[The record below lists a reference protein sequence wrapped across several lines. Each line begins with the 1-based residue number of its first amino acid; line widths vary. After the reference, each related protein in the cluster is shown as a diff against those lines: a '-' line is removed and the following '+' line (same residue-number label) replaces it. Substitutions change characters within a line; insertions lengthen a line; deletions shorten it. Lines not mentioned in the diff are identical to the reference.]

1 MIRED
6 NIPGYKINEVVYEG
20 KRALIYRA
28 VRNTD
33 KKSVLLKTLVNPY
46 PGATE
51 IAYLKKEYALLSDI
65 NVHGVS
71 KVYDLLTHKNRPV
84 IVLDDCNGQSLASY
98 IKSIRLGIAEF
109 LDIAIRITTILGD
122 LHALNIVH
130 KDINPENIVINVDTK
145 EVVLVDF
152 RIATKLSSERTSAR
166 NPHVLEGTLP
176 YISPEQTGR
185 MNRST
190 DYRADFYS
198 LGITFYEML
207 LGFLPFFS
215 EEPMELIHYHLA
227 KNSIPP
233 VELDAKIPGVLSD
246 IVLKLTEKNAENR
259 YQSASGLKYDLEKC
273 LLFLKNESDI
283 PHFVI
288 AEKDIYSKFNIPEK
302 LYGRDHDIAKL
313 MYLFRE
319 VSTGGCR
326 FALISGASG
335 VGKTALVNEI
345 HKPTAKKNG
354 YFVAGKFDQFKVN
367 SPFNAFSLAFCE
379 LVKDLVSEPSDKLK
393 KIKAELTSVLGLNA
407 PVLVDLV
414 PEFEYIIGKQGPV
427 QPLNPAESKNRFF
440 FTLREFIRVFA
451 TQEHPL
457 TIFLDDL
464 QWGDDSSF
472 RLITDLISTDIPY
485 LFIIGAYRDNEIGPG
500 HPLRLTID
508 KIKKTKEVDELIL
521 SDLAEVHVNQL
532 VADTLKVTQEET
544 KALAT
549 IIYKRTVGNPF
560 YLYELFKT
568 THSQGLVFF
577 DHLSGKWSWNI
588 KKIAAYNISSNVVDF
603 MAAKLNELPGEC
615 RELLELAACIGNT
628 FSLRTLS
635 LLKKKNA
642 FDTSVILWPAL
653 EEEII
658 IQTSQAYRLVTG
670 DDDFGVSYRFQHD
683 RIQQSVYQ
691 NIAEDTK
698 KLLHLTIGKLLLET
712 MSDSEKSELVIEVVR
727 HFNESSDLLDE
738 EADRI
743 DLARMNLQAGR
754 RAQSA
759 VAYSSALDYFKKGI
773 DLMPDSLWE
782 SYHQLAFDLYAGYA
796 QNAYQTNDYFTAEAS
811 INRLLEKART
821 KLEKV
826 EILSFRIRQYNTVG
840 KSEEAIRSG
849 IEGLALLGYDLPEKP
864 AAALVLKEVI
874 LAKWR
879 LGTRKPIA
887 LLDAPLLRDPEKKAV
902 ARLLTEIG
910 PSAFVLGNDSL
921 YGLTQLK
928 IVNLSMQYGN
938 CEESAYAYV
947 AFGAVLS
954 EAFGDLK
961 SAESFGQLGLALNEK
976 LGDIEY
982 RCRVIAAYGV
992 LTHHFNN
999 HWNTTGDF
1007 FKRGIEAGYLSG
1019 DLFYLAYCATNC
1031 TVWQPSL
1038 DLPSSLADQKKYFK
1052 VVLDTDYTDAI
1063 DSANMNMQLTKNFM
1077 GLTEGLFVLDDA
1089 EFDEVR
1095 CLTQMT
1101 QRKYS
1106 SGIGMYHIHK
1116 AYIYLFYGQ
1125 HEKSYE
1131 SVKQADQYIKS
1142 LVSLINLTRLCIV
1155 SFFASS
1161 GYLLFGIDPPKDQL
1175 KKRMK
1180 KELAKMKR
1188 WAAYN
1193 PTNFLHM
1200 QHLMEAEIA
1209 NIDDDFVGATKL
1221 YEKAIRLAGE
1231 NAWQADEAFANELAA
1246 KFFSR
1251 HGIDTASS
1259 GYWKDAYYLYN
1270 KWGAQGKIKFL
1281 REDYPQLFKTVR
1293 NSNAERVNDLG
1304 GGEEGETIYALDVDT
1319 IVKSSQ
1325 AISGEIE
1332 LKSLVSKMM
1341 NIIMMNAGAENGVL
1355 LLKQDDRILI
1365 QASASA
1371 DEVKTMQ
1378 NTPAE
1383 DSSQLPQTI
1392 INYVSHLQ
1400 ESVVLYDAANQGKF
1414 RNDDYILRNQTK
1426 SILCSP
1432 IVFLNKLYGI
1442 VYLENNIS
1450 VGAFTEERLKIV
1462 RLLSSQMA
1470 ISIQNA
1476 ILYSNL
1482 ENKVQERTV
1491 EIQAQRDQTQ
1501 QALTELKATQARLIQ
1516 KEKMASLGELT
1527 AGIAHEI
1534 QNPLNFVNNFAEIS
1548 SEIVDDLVL
1557 EHSKPSRTPKLESD
1571 LLTFLKDN
1579 LTKIHHH
1586 GQRVSNIVKGMLE
1599 HSRIGSGEMQPT
1611 NLGALAD
1618 EYMYLAYNGLKSK
1631 DKTFSCELITYYDP
1645 AVYAVNVVSQ
1655 DISRVFLNLFSNAF
1669 YAVRERKQQ
1678 QGDAYQPFVRVH
1690 VRQAKGFVEILIADN
1705 GFGMSQ
1711 AVQQKIFQPFFT
1723 TKPTGEGT
1731 GLGLSLSYD
1740 IITKGHRGGLFVQS
1754 WEGEGT
1760 EFTIQ
1765 LPTSEESIVS

>member
-6 NIPGYKINEVVYEG
+6 NIPGYKVDKVIYEG
-20 KRALIYRA
+20 KRTVIYRA
-28 VRNTD
+28 IRSVD
-33 KKSVLLKTLVNPY
+33 KKNVLFKTLANPY

-51 IAYLKKEYALLSDI
+51 IAYLKKEYSLLSSIDV
-65 NVHGVS
+65 NGVC
-71 KVYDLLTHKNRPV
+71 KAYDLLNYKGRPI
-84 IVLDDCNGQSLASY
+84 IVLEDFNGISLADYLISN
-98 IKSIRLGIAEF
+98 RLDLDEF
-109 LDIAIRITTILGD
+109 LDIAIKLTTILGD
-122 LHALNIVH
+122 LHALNIMH
-130 KDINPENIVINVDTK
+130 KDINPKNVIINIHTK
-145 EVVLVDF
+145 DVFLIDF
-152 RIATKLSSERTSAR
+152 RLATKLSLERASAR
-166 NPHVLEGTLP
+166 NPYILEGTLP

-190 DYRADFYS
+190 DYRTDFYS
-198 LGITFYEML
+198 LGITFYEIL
-207 LGFLPFFS
+207 LGILPFTS
-215 EEPMELIHYHLA
+215 EEPMELVYYHLA
-227 KNSIPP
+227 KNIVPP
-233 VELDAKIPGVLSD
+233 AELNSKIPKAISD
-246 IVLKLTEKNAENR
+246 IILKLTEKNAENR
-259 YQSASGLKYDLEKC
+259 YQSASGLKYDLDKC
-273 LLFLKNESDI
+273 LTY
-283 PHFVI
+283 VI
-288 AEKDIYSKFNIPEK
+288 NGPDVLNFSVGEKDIYSKFNIPEK
-302 LYGRDHDIAKL
+302 LYGRDHDIESL
-313 MYLFRE
+313 LSLFKE
-319 VSTGGCR
+319 VSGGGCR
-326 FALISGASG
+326 FALISGTAG
-335 VGKTALVNEI
+335 VGKTALINEI
-345 HKPTAKKNG
+345 HKPTVKRNG
-354 YFVAGKFDQFKVN
+354 YFVSGKFDQFKAN
-367 SPFNAFSLAFCE
+367 SPFSAFALAFAE
-379 LVKDLVSEPSDKLK
+379 LVKDLVSEPSYKLG
-393 KIKAELTSVLGLNA
+393 KIKTELINVLGLNA

-451 TQEHPL
+451 THEHPL

-464 QWGDDSSF
+464 QWSDDSSL
-472 RLITDLISTDIPY
+472 RLITDLISTGIPY
-485 LFIIGAYRDNEIGPG
+485 LFIIGAYRDNETGPG
-500 HPLRLTID
+500 HPLKLTIE
-508 KIKKTKEVDELIL
+508 KVKELHEVSELKL
-521 SDLAEVHVNQL
+521 SNLEETHVNQL
-532 VADTLKVTQEET
+532 VADTLKVSSQET

-560 YLYELFKT
+560 YVYELFKT
-568 THSQGLVFF
+568 TFTQGLVFF
-577 DHLSGKWSWNI
+577 DYLSGKWTWNI
-588 KKIAAYNISSNVVDF
+588 KKIAEHNISSNVVDF
-603 MAAKLNELPGEC
+603 MATKLSELSEDC

-628 FSLRTLS
+628 FDLRTLS
-635 LLKKKNA
+635 LLTKKNA

-653 EEEII
+653 EDEII
-658 IQTSQAYRLVTG
+658 VPTSEAYRLVIG
-670 DDDFGVSYRFQHD
+670 DDDFGVLYKFHHD

-691 NIAEDTK
+691 RIAEDSRK
-698 KLLHLTIGKLLLET
+698 VLHLTIGRMLLET
-712 MSDSEKSELVIEVVR
+712 IPDSEKSEHIIEIVR
-727 HFNESSDLLDE
+727 HFNEG
-738 EADRI
+738 I
-743 DLARMNLQAGR
+743 DLIDETEKLNLAHMNLLAGR
-754 RAQSA
+754 KAQSA
-759 VAYSSALDYFKKGI
+759 VAYTAALAYFKKGI
-773 DLMPDSLWE
+773 DLMPDSSWDLH
-782 SYHQLAFDLYAGYA
+782 HQLVFDLYAGYA
-796 QNAYQTNDYFTAEAS
+796 QNAYQTNDYNTAERCMS
-811 INRLLEKART
+811 LLLEKART

-840 KSEEAIRSG
+840 KSEEAIRCG
-849 IEGLALLGYDLPEKP
+849 IEGLGLLGYILPEKP
-864 AAALVLKEVI
+864 SSAVVLKEVL
-874 LAKWR
+874 LAKWL
-879 LGTRKPIA
+879 LGTRKPAA
-887 LLDAPLLRDPEKKAV
+887 LLDSPILQDPEKKAA

-928 IVNLSMQYGN
+928 IVNLSMQHGN

-999 HWNTTGDF
+999 HWNTTGEF
-1007 FKRGIEAGYLSG
+1007 FKKGIEAGYLSG

-1038 DLPSSLADQKKYFK
+1038 DLPTSLSEQKKYLK
-1052 VVLDTDYTDAI
+1052 VVLDTNYTDAI
-1063 DSANMNMQLTKNFM
+1063 DSANMNLQLTKNLM
-1077 GLTEGLFVLDDA
+1077 GLTEGLHSMNDA
-1089 EFDEVR
+1089 DFDETH
-1095 CLTQMT
+1095 CLEQMT

-1116 AYIYLFYGQ
+1116 AYLYLFYGQ
-1125 HEKSYE
+1125 YEKSYE
-1131 SVKQADQYIKS
+1131 AVKQADQFVKS
-1142 LVSLINLTRLCIV
+1142 LVSLINLTRLSTV

-1161 GYLLFGIDPPKDQL
+1161 GFLLYGTDPPKDLL

-1180 KELAKMKR
+1180 KELAKMKK
-1188 WAAYN
+1188 WADYK
-1193 PTNFLHM
+1193 PTNFQHM
-1200 QHLMEAEIA
+1200 QHLMEAEMA
-1209 NIDDDFVGATKL
+1209 NIDDDFLGATKL
-1221 YEKAIRLAGE
+1221 YEKAIRLASE
-1231 NAWQADEAFANELAA
+1231 NDWPADEAFANELAA

-1259 GYWKDAYYLYN
+1259 GYWKDAYYLFN

-1281 REDYPQLFKTVR
+1281 REAYPQLFKTIR
-1293 NSNAERVNDLG
+1293 NGVAENGKDLIRDE
-1304 GGEEGETIYALDVDT
+1304 GGEPVYALDVDT

-1332 LKSLVSKMM
+1332 LKSLLSKMM
-1341 NIIMMNAGAENGVL
+1341 NIIMMNAGAENGML

-1378 NTPAE
+1378 NSAVE
-1383 DSSQLPQTI
+1383 GSKELPQTI

-1400 ESVVLYDAANQGKF
+1400 ESVVLYDAASQGKF
-1414 RNDDYILRNQTK
+1414 RNDDYIVRNQTK

-1462 RLLSSQMA
+1462 SLLSSQMA

-1501 QALTELKATQARLIQ
+1501 QALTELKSTQTRLIQ

-1548 SEIVDDLVL
+1548 AEIVDDLRL
-1557 EHSKPSRTPKLESD
+1557 EQSKPARAPELESN
-1571 LLTFLKDN
+1571 LLAFLKDN
-1579 LTKIHHH
+1579 LSKIHHH

-1631 DKTFSCELITYYDP
+1631 DKEFSCKLITDYDS
-1645 AVYAVNVVSQ
+1645 AVDTVNVVSQ
-1655 DISRVFLNLFSNAF
+1655 DVSRVFLNLFSNAF
-1669 YAVRERKQQ
+1669 YAVRERKKQE
-1678 QGDAYQPFVRVH
+1678 GDDYQPVVSVRIS
-1690 VRQAKGFVEILIADN
+1690 QANGFVEIVIADN
-1705 GFGMSQ
+1705 GIGMSQ
-1711 AVQQKIFQPFFT
+1711 SVQQKVFQPFFT

-1740 IITKGHRGGLFVQS
+1740 IITKGHRGGLLVQS
-1754 WEGEGT
+1754 REGEGT
-1760 EFTIQ
+1760 EFVIQ
-1765 LPTSEESIVS
+1765 LPTSAESVVL

>member
-6 NIPGYKINEVVYEG
+6 NIPGYKLDKIIHEG
-20 KRALIYRA
+20 KRTVVYRA
-28 VRNTD
+28 VRIAD
-33 KKSVLLKTLVNPY
+33 KKSVLFKTLANPY
-46 PGATE
+46 PTATE
-51 IAYLKKEYALLSDI
+51 IAYLKKEYSLLSSIDVNGI
-65 NVHGVS
+65 S
-71 KVYDLLTHKNRPV
+71 KVYELLNYKGKPIVVLEDINGLVLSDYLNANRPG
-84 IVLDDCNGQSLASY
+84 LD
-98 IKSIRLGIAEF
+98 EF
-109 LDIAIRITTILGD
+109 LDIAIKLTTILGN
-122 LHALNIVH
+122 LHALNIMH
-130 KDINPENIVINVDTK
+130 KDVNPKNIIINIHTK
-145 EVVLVDF
+145 DVLLVDF
-152 RIATKLSSERTSAR
+152 RLATKLSLERTSAR
-166 NPHVLEGTLP
+166 NPHILEGTLP

-190 DYRADFYS
+190 DYRTDFYS
-198 LGITFYEML
+198 LGITFYEIL
-207 LGFLPFFS
+207 LGLLPFSS
-215 EEPMELIHYHLA
+215 EEPMELVYCHLA
-227 KNSIPP
+227 KNITPP
-233 VELDAKIPGVLSD
+233 VELDSKIPKVISD

-259 YQSASGLKYDLEKC
+259 YQSAIGLKYDLEKC
-273 LLFLKNESDI
+273 LFYVANGADV
-283 PHFVI
+283 PAFP
-288 AEKDIYSKFNIPEK
+288 AGEKDIYSKFNIPEK
-302 LYGRDHDIAKL
+302 LYGRDQDIASL
-313 MYLFRE
+313 LYLFKE
-319 VSTGGCR
+319 VSSGGCR
-326 FALISGASG
+326 LALISGTAG
-335 VGKTALVNEI
+335 VGKTALINEI
-345 HKPTAKKNG
+345 HKPSVKRNG
-354 YFVAGKFDQFKVN
+354 YFVSGKFDQFKTN
-367 SPFNAFSLAFCE
+367 SPFSAFALAFAE
-379 LVKDLVSEPSDKLK
+379 LVKDLVSEPSYRLE
-393 KIKAELTSVLGLNA
+393 KIKAELINVLGLNA
-407 PVLVDLV
+407 PVLIDLV

-451 TQEHPL
+451 THEHPL

-464 QWGDDSSF
+464 QWGDDSSLH
-472 RLITDLISTDIPY
+472 LITDLISTQIPY
-485 LFIIGAYRDNEIGPG
+485 LFIIGAYRDNETGPG
-500 HPLRLTID
+500 HPVKLTIE
-508 KIKKTKEVDELIL
+508 KIKKLTDVNELKL
-521 SDLAEVHVNQL
+521 SNLEETHVNQL
-532 VADTLKVTQEET
+532 VADTLKANPEET
-544 KALAT
+544 KGLAT

-560 YLYELFKT
+560 YVYELFKT
-568 THSQGLVFF
+568 TFTQGLIFF
-577 DHLSGKWSWNI
+577 DYLSGRWTWNI
-588 KKIAAYNISSNVVDF
+588 KKIAEYNISSNVVDF
-603 MAAKLNELPGEC
+603 MAAKLSELPEDC
-615 RELLELAACIGNT
+615 RKLLELAACIGNT
-628 FSLRTLS
+628 FDLRTLS
-635 LLKKKNA
+635 SLTKKNA

-653 EEEII
+653 EDEII
-658 IQTSQAYRLVTG
+658 VPTNEAYRLIIG
-670 DDDFGVSYRFQHD
+670 DDDFGVLYKFHHD

-691 NIAEDTK
+691 HIPGESRK
-698 KLLHLTIGKLLLET
+698 VLHLRIARLLLEIIA
-712 MSDSEKSELVIEVVR
+712 DSEKSERIIEIVR
-727 HFNESSDLLDE
+727 HFNEAIDLIDDDTEKL
-738 EADRI
+738 

-754 RAQSA
+754 KAQSA
-759 VAYSSALDYFKKGI
+759 VAYTAALAYFKKGI
-773 DLMPDSLWE
+773 DLLPDTSWDLH
-782 SYHQLAFDLYAGYA
+782 HQLAFDLYAGYA
-796 QNAYQTNDYFTAEAS
+796 QNAYQTNDYDTAERCMS
-811 INRLLEKART
+811 LLLEKART
-821 KLEKV
+821 TLEKV
-826 EILSFRIRQYNTVG
+826 EIVSFRIRQYNTVG
-840 KSEEAIRSG
+840 KAEEAIHYG
-849 IEGLALLGYDLPEKP
+849 IEGLALLGYKLPEKP
-864 AAALVLKEVI
+864 SAAAVLKEVL
-874 LAKWR
+874 LAKWL
-879 LGTRKPIA
+879 LGTRKPAA
-887 LLDAPLLRDPEKKAV
+887 LLDAPILRDPEKKAA

-992 LTHHFNN
+992 LTHHFNK
-999 HWNTTGDF
+999 HWNATGEF
-1007 FKRGIEAGYLSG
+1007 FKKGIEAGYLSG

-1038 DLPSSLADQKKYFK
+1038 DLSASLTDQKKYLK
-1052 VVLDTDYTDAI
+1052 VVLDTNYTDAI
-1063 DSANMNMQLTKNFM
+1063 DSAKMNLQLTKNLM
-1077 GLTEGLFVLDDA
+1077 GLTESLQSLNDA
-1089 EFDEVR
+1089 EFDELH
-1095 CLTQMT
+1095 CLEQMT

-1125 HEKSYE
+1125 YEKSYE
-1131 SVKQADQYIKS
+1131 AVRQADQYVKS
-1142 LVSLINLTRLCIV
+1142 LVSLTNLTRLSIV

-1161 GYLLFGIDPPKDQL
+1161 GFLLSGIDPPKGLL

-1180 KELAKMKR
+1180 RELAKMKK
-1188 WAAYN
+1188 WADYK
-1193 PTNFLHM
+1193 PTNFRHM

-1221 YEKAIRLAGE
+1221 YEKAIRLASE
-1231 NAWQADEAFANELAA
+1231 NEWQADEAFANELAA

-1259 GYWKDAYYLYN
+1259 GYWKDAYYLFN
-1270 KWGAQGKIKFL
+1270 KWGAQGKLKFL
-1281 REDYPQLFKTVR
+1281 REAHPQLFKTIR
-1293 NSNAERVNDLG
+1293 NSVAENGKDLIRDD
-1304 GGEEGETIYALDVDT
+1304 GGEPVYALDVDT

-1332 LKSLVSKMM
+1332 LKSLLSKMM
-1341 NIIMMNAGAENGVL
+1341 NIIMMNAGAENGML
-1355 LLKQDDRILI
+1355 LLKQDDQLLI
-1365 QASASA
+1365 QASALA

-1378 NTPAE
+1378 NMAVE
-1383 DSSQLPQTI
+1383 GSKQLPQTI

-1400 ESVVLYDAANQGKF
+1400 ESVVLYDAASQGKF
-1414 RNDDYILRNQTK
+1414 RNDEYIVKNQTK
-1426 SILCSP
+1426 SVLCSP

-1462 RLLSSQMA
+1462 SLLSSQMA

-1501 QALTELKATQARLIQ
+1501 QALTELKTMQTRLIQ

-1548 SEIVDDLVL
+1548 TEIVDDLML
-1557 EHSKPSRTPKLESD
+1557 EHSKPTRTPKLESD

-1579 LTKIHHH
+1579 LSKIHHH

-1618 EYMYLAYNGLKSK
+1618 EYMYLAYNGLRSK
-1631 DKTFSCELITYYDP
+1631 DKEFGCELVTYYDP
-1645 AVYAVNVVSQ
+1645 AVYTVNVVSQ

-1669 YAVRERKQQ
+1669 YAVRERKKLE
-1678 QGDAYQPFVRVH
+1678 GDDYQPVVSVRIS
-1690 VRQAKGFVEILIADN
+1690 QANGFVEIIIADN
-1705 GFGMSQ
+1705 GVGMSQ
-1711 AVQQKIFQPFFT
+1711 SVQQKVFQPFFT

-1740 IITKGHRGGLFVQS
+1740 IITKGHRGGLLVQS
-1754 WEGEGT
+1754 REGEGT
-1760 EFTIQ
+1760 EFVIQ
-1765 LPTSEESIVS
+1765 LPTSAESVVL